1 MRFRNSAVAD
11 YVTRPMLLS
20 ALAGVLLF
28 GWTIGFDALLASGRA
43 WVTPRFD
50 MAAMMTGYYGFLN
63 APWSLRPTVVEGLGG
78 QPLSIVFTDSVPW
91 ASLLLK
97 ALHLG
102 RVLNP
107 LGLILFVSYVVQPL
121 GAISLLRAFG
131 VKDRLPLLLMGLLA
145 LAVPTWIARQFGHPA
160 LCAHGLLLF
169 GAATAVDASRQGL
182 RGRHVA
188 AFCLLFGLAVGIH
201 AYHLVPLSL
210 LLAAALVAEL
220 MRSRGRSVGRVF
232 ASGGLVVLVVAASAA
247 FLGYN
252 VGDGVADS
260 GSKPGFYSMNLD
272 APWRPAGSGLLRQAW
287 HGGGFA
293 GTSDSTG
300 GQAIEG
306 YQYLGAGALGLILI
320 ALTLASLS
328 PEVRRR
334 IRSRAST
341 LWPLAVAALVLTLWA
356 VGPRAYL
363 GDRLVWDLKLP
374 EGLAKA
380 LGVFRAHGRFF
391 WVPAYLLLATA
402 VAVIWRALPRK
413 AATAILVAALA
424 VQILDSATVRATIRG
439 FFHVPFAPILRLD
452 DQGQRALAGRPWVF
466 APDYFCLVNPE
477 EITAFTHVAHTAAR
491 LGGTLSSIATAHN
504 AYRGCPLPHGAMLA
518 TAPAGDRTVTVVFN
532 DGEARGGRLS
542 VFAERTDCY
551 RMTQGVI
558 CGRDLGPLAL
568 PPMRR
573 SDFLSGDG
581 GLEGWIPTDTAGQ
594 KPTALAAGWDTP
606 EATGVW
612 SLGTR
617 AVLRLPAAADRPTQ
631 VTLQALAY
639 SEQPPRPQIVTVR
652 VDGQVVSRLEI
663 AAAGYLPYTFVVP
676 PRGGAGTGP
685 VDIVLEIPGARKP
698 STDYRALGI
707 GVREIRYR
715 ALPAQPTRP

>member
-11 YVTRPMLLS
+11 HLTRPMLLS

-50 MAAMMTGYYGFLN
+50 MAAMMTGYYGFLH
-63 APWSLRPTVVEGLGG
+63 APWSPHPTVVEGLGG

-91 ASLLLK
+91 VSLLLK
-97 ALHLG
+97 ALRLG

-107 LGLILFVSYVVQPL
+107 LGLILFISYVLQPV
-121 GAISLLRAFG
+121 GAISMLRACG
-131 VKDRLPLLLMGLLA
+131 VKDRLPLVIMGLLA
-145 LAVPTWIARQFGHPA
+145 LALPTWIARQFGHPA
-160 LCAHGLLLF
+160 LCAHWLPLF
-169 GAATAVDASRQGL
+169 AAAASVDASLRGL

-220 MRSRGRSVGRVF
+220 ARSRGRALGRVL

-247 FLGYN
+247 FLGYD

-293 GTSDSTG
+293 GTSDATG
-300 GQAIEG
+300 GQSIEG
-306 YQYLGAGALGLILI
+306 YQYLGAGALALIMV
-320 ALTLASLS
+320 ALALAALNAD
-328 PEVRRR
+328 VRRQVR
-334 IRSRAST
+334 ARAST
-341 LWPLAVAALVLTLWA
+341 LWPLAIAALVLALWA

-363 GDRLVWDLKLP
+363 GVRPVWDLTLP

-391 WVPAYLLLATA
+391 WVPAYLLLAAA
-402 VAVIWRALPRK
+402 VAVVWRALPRK
-413 AATAILVAALA
+413 AATAVLIAALA
-424 VQILDSATVRATIRG
+424 LQLLDSATVRATIRG
-439 FFHVPFAPILRLD
+439 FFHVPFTPTLSVD
-452 DQGQRALAGRPWVF
+452 DQGRRALADRPWVF

-477 EITAFTHVAHTAAR
+477 EITAFTHIAHLAAR
-491 LGGTLSSIATAHN
+491 EGGTLGSIPTAHH
-504 AYRGCPLPHGAMLA
+504 AYSGCPLPRGAMLA
-518 TAPAGDRTVTVVFN
+518 TALAGDRTVTVIFN

-542 VFAERTDCY
+542 VFADRTDCH
-551 RMTQGVI
+551 RMARGVI
-558 CGRDLGPLAL
+558 CGRDLAPLGL

-573 SDFLSGDG
+573 NDFLSGDG

-594 KPTALAAGWDTP
+594 EPAALAAGWDTP

-652 VDGQVVSRLEI
+652 VDGQVVTRLEI
-663 AAAGYLPYTFVVP
+663 AAAGYLPYTFVIP
-676 PRGGAGTGP
+676 PRAAAGTGP
-685 VDIVLEIPGARKP
+685 VDIVLEIPGAREP
-698 STDYRALGI
+698 SGDKRALGI
-707 GVREIRYR
+707 GMREIRYR
-715 ALPAQPTRP
+715 ALPAEPAKP